1 MSETVDARG
10 QPEVRITAGSGSI
23 SVIAEA
29 RDDVV
34 TDGHADVHQTPDGAL
49 EVTSR
54 RRSHSMT
61 VRCPTGSAVMVGSR
75 SGSLRLSGR
84 LGAVR
89 ATTLSGSIEVEDV
102 ASADLRAMSGTITIG
117 NCDGPCR
124 VKTKSGSTHI
134 TSAGSVEI
142 HIGSGRV
149 RVDHVAGAV
158 TVRAVSGSVTLEAGG
173 EGPIEIETMSGSVA
187 VSLPPGCKPDVHAK
201 SLSSR
206 PKIECER
213 GEDCKVAV
221 KTLSGRITVRCR

>member
-1 MSETVDARG
+1 MSEIVEARG

-23 SVIAEA
+23 TVIAEA

-34 TDGHADVHQTPDGAL
+34 SDGHAEVGRAHDGAF
-49 EVTSR
+49 EVTPH
-54 RRSHSMT
+54 RRSRSLT
-61 VRCPTGSAVMVGSR
+61 VRCPTGTAVMVGSR

-89 ATTLSGSIEVEDV
+89 ATTLSGSIDVEDV
-102 ASADLRAMSGTITIG
+102 ASADLRAMSGTITVG
-117 NCDGPCR
+117 KCDGPCR
-124 VKTKSGSTHI
+124 VKTKSGSTHV
-134 TSAGSVEI
+134 TSAGSVDI

-149 RVDHVAGAV
+149 RIDHVAGAV

-173 EGPIEIETMSGSVA
+173 DGPIEIETMSGSIA

-213 GEDCKVAV
+213 GQDCKVAV
-221 KTLSGRITVRCR
+221 RTLSGRITVRCR